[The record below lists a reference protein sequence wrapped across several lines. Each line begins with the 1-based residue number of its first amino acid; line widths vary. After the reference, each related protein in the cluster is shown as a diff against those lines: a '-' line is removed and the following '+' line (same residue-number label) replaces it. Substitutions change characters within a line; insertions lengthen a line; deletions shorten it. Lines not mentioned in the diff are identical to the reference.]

1 MTDSLPEDRKPPR
14 DEQIESA
21 HGAAKLE
28 ALRLRWRRI
37 IFDHD
42 TPAGNAFDVILIIA
56 ILGSVGVV
64 MADSMSGLSP
74 RTHYIL
80 YVLEWMFTILF
91 TLEYIARLWTAAHPA
106 RYARSFFG
114 IVDLLATL
122 PTYISLIFPGG
133 RFLALIRILRVMRVF
148 RILKLTKYVEEAG
161 VLGQALKASKHKV
174 IVFMF
179 TVITLVVIVGS
190 LMFVIEGE
198 EAGFT
203 SIPMSMYW
211 AIVTVTT
218 VGYGDIAPVTTLGR
232 MLASLLMIAGYGII
246 AVPTGI
252 VTMELQKA
260 ARAMP
265 RAVTCGK
272 CGRDG
277 HDQDA
282 VYCKECG
289 TRLPTR
295 GVL

>member
-1 MTDSLPEDRKPPR
+1 MS
-14 DEQIESA
+14 
-21 HGAAKLE
+21 GAPLTTKE
-28 ALRLRWRRI
+28 RWRRI

-42 TPAGNAFDVILIIA
+42 TPAGRAFDVVLIIA
-56 ILGSVGVV
+56 VLGSVGVV
-64 MADSMSGLSP
+64 MADSLSSLSP
-74 RTHYIL
+74 RTHFVL
-80 YVLEWMFTILF
+80 YVLEWVFTVFFTI
-91 TLEYIARLWTAAHPA
+91 EYIARLWCAAHPA

-114 IVDLLATL
+114 VVDLLAIL

-133 RFLALIRILRVMRVF
+133 RFFALVRILRVMRVF
-148 RILKLTKYVEEAG
+148 RILKLTQYVEEAG
-161 VLGQALKASKHKV
+161 VLGQALAASKHKV

-190 LMFVIEGE
+190 MMFVIEGP

-218 VGYGDIAPVTTLGR
+218 VGYGDIAPLTTAGR
-232 MLASLLMIAGYGII
+232 MLASLLMVMGYGII

-252 VTMELQKA
+252 VTLELQKA
-260 ARAMP
+260 SRAMP

-277 HDQDA
+277 HDMDA